1 MHIGPILSKRRDS
14 KFKKLIPVFL
24 ISLCFKRYTKFSKN
38 SKININTQTQ
48 TQTHTHRHRHTH
60 TGTHRDRHR
69 HGHTHTHTTHT
80 HTHTHTHTCTQI
92 TSSLYQYFLN
102 QIKENFLVL
111 CFKTVLI
118 KKSDSLDA
126 FILNV
131 LPCLVIY

>member
-24 ISLCFKRYTKFSKN
+24 ISLCFKRSTKLSKN
-38 SKININTQTQ
+38 SKININTETQ
-48 TQTHTHRHRHTH
+48 TQTHRHRYM
-60 TGTHRDRHR
+60 
-69 HGHTHTHTTHT
+69 HT
-80 HTHTHTHTCTQI
+80 HTHTHARTHARTHTNSTKFVSI
-92 TSSLYQYFLN
+92 FLEE
-102 QIKENFLVL
+102 IKENFLVS
-111 CFKTVLI
+111 CFKTVFI